1 MFISPRPESAVAD
14 TKKEPASHLKIRLET
29 ENPSAVQRPDSC
41 HSEDSKANANNFPRN
56 EDDRTLKSDVNTE
69 EAEGFLR
76 ISEDA
81 PREAD
86 SLETTTSDRN
96 NLGLTSQTSPN
107 VIASKGTTVTT
118 KRMPPSSL
126 AAPSPSR
133 AVSPLKKV
141 EFIDL
146 KDYHN
151 YAAMSPKKRINE
163 PLGEGTKFVGKE
175 IENEEPINRY

>member
-1 MFISPRPESAVAD
+1 MLMSPRPESEVAD
-14 TKKEPASHLKIRLET
+14 TKREPASHPKRRLET
-29 ENPSAVQRPDSC
+29 ENPSAEQRPDSC

-56 EDDRTLKSDVNTE
+56 EDDRTLKSNVNME
-69 EAEGFLR
+69 EAEGPLR
-76 ISEDA
+76 ICEDA
-81 PREAD
+81 PREVQ
-86 SLETTTSDRN
+86 SPETTTSDRN

-107 VIASKGTTVTT
+107 FIASKGTTVTT

-146 KDYHN
+146 TDYHK

-163 PLGEGTKFVGKE
+163 PLGEGTKLVGKE
-175 IENEEPINRY
+175 IENEEPINR

>member
-1 MFISPRPESAVAD
+1 MFISPRPESAVSD
-14 TKKEPASHLKIRLET
+14 TKKEPASHPKIRLET

-41 HSEDSKANANNFPRN
+41 QSEDSKANANNFPRN

-81 PREAD
+81 PREVE

-96 NLGLTSQTSPN
+96 NLGPTSQTSPN
-107 VIASKGTTVTT
+107 FIASKGTTVTT

-146 KDYHN
+146 TDYHN
-151 YAAMSPKKRINE
+151 YAAMSPKKRVNE
-163 PLGEGTKFVGKE
+163 LLGEGTKLVSKE
-175 IENEEPINRY
+175 IENEEPINR